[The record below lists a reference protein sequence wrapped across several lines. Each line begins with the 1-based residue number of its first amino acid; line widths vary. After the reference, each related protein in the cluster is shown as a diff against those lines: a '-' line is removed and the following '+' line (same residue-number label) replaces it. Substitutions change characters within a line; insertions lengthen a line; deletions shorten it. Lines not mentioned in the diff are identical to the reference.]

1 MSMCCWILLQSAH
14 GFRFCEGSKFA
25 ISHWLGRSPL
35 TQCWRYRA
43 ACDEITALAV
53 FPAVEAEMKFHCMAS
68 AEITFHFLW
77 VDTAW
82 CTRVSH
88 FPEWGVECSVFPII
102 ANKNKCEWLILAIF
116 SRPLRSALDKW
127 TTFPS
132 VCLSVCLFVSLSV
145 SLSVCLSA
153 ATRELWLKVDFLRNP
168 FNVYVTG
175 KRGTSVCCKKS
186 AKIFAMLYR
195 GCYIE
200 GGIKSSDFVPICGY
214 ISKTAAVRSKVTTPY
229 INSYLTFRLAT
240 FATSFGDS

>member
-1 MSMCCWILLQSAH
+1 MDLYQIWFRGSSRERNQLCGILLQSAH

-132 VCLSVCLFVSLSV
+132 VCLSVCLLQLASCDWRWIFSGIRLMFTWPVSEGPR
-145 SLSVCLSA
+145 SA
-153 ATRELWLKVDFLRNP
+153 VKRVRKYLQCF
-168 FNVYVTG
+168 TG
-175 KRGTSVCCKKS
+175 VV
-186 AKIFAMLYR
+186 I
-195 GCYIE
+195 
-200 GGIKSSDFVPICGY
+200 
-214 ISKTAAVRSKVTTPY
+214 
-229 INSYLTFRLAT
+229 
-240 FATSFGDS
+240 

>member
-132 VCLSVCLFVSLSV
+132 VCLSVCSSLCLSLC
-145 SLSVCLSA
+145 LSVCLLQLASCDWRWIFSGIRLMFTWPVSEGPRSA
-153 ATRELWLKVDFLRNP
+153 VKRVRKYLQCF
-168 FNVYVTG
+168 TG
-175 KRGTSVCCKKS
+175 VV
-186 AKIFAMLYR
+186 I
-195 GCYIE
+195 
-200 GGIKSSDFVPICGY
+200 
-214 ISKTAAVRSKVTTPY
+214 
-229 INSYLTFRLAT
+229 
-240 FATSFGDS
+240 